1 MSAAVSV
8 VAPARDDARDEPARV
23 AQLLRAFAPLL
34 AAALVCAVAA
44 SLVAPYPAGIFH
56 DDGVYL
62 VLAKALASGNGYR
75 YLHLPGAPLA
85 THYPP
90 GYPLLLAL
98 LWTLAPHF
106 PSNLTIILLAN
117 AALLGLVA
125 WGSAR
130 YLIDRLA
137 WPSLAATAF
146 ALVATLSL
154 PLIQLTTLVMSEVL
168 FLALLFPVLT
178 QCERAITA
186 PRGVSHDIALGAAA
200 GALALVRIHGLVL
213 AIVVA
218 LLLTTRRE
226 WRRAAVVVAG
236 AAIVLLPWQLWVMLH
251 DDTLPAALRGSYGSY
266 VAWLADGMTRGG
278 PAFVARTVARNA
290 GEVAAILADR
300 FAPWQFGLLR
310 LVPLSLILALLAF
323 GGVQL
328 RRRAPVTT
336 AFIAAYILVMLM
348 WPYNP
353 WRFVWGVWPLVLL
366 LAAEGAST
374 IASWR
379 PVVRPMAFVRY
390 ALFAP
395 LALLALGLVRAEIVA
410 YRDRAWAAPVRDATR
425 SIAPVM
431 RWISQNTRPHEA
443 VIADAEPLVYL
454 FTERPAM
461 PPVAFT
467 AAEYVM
473 PRPPAADIA
482 ALANLVRQFPVRYVV
497 TVVPSTMTAAR
508 ALALPTSTYP
518 ITLREVDSLPGAAV
532 FEVVRRSASPQMPM
546 PVIMSPA
553 FARSPG
559 TSR

>member
-1 MSAAVSV
+1 VSAAVSV
-8 VAPARDDARDEPARV
+8 AVDERGDVGDGPARV
-23 AQLLRAFAPLL
+23 AQLLRASAPLL

-90 GYPLLLAL
+90 VYPVLLAL
-98 LWTLAPHF
+98 LWMVAPRF

-130 YLIDRLA
+130 YLIDRLE
-137 WPSLAATAF
+137 WPSLGATAF

-178 QCERAITA
+178 QSERAVGA
-186 PRGVSHDIALGAAA
+186 QRSLAHDVALGGAA
-200 GALALVRIHGLVL
+200 GALALIRIHGLVL
-213 AIVVA
+213 AIAVA
-218 LLLTTRRE
+218 LLLATRRE
-226 WRRAAVVVAG
+226 WRRAAFVVAG
-236 AAIVLLPWQLWVMLH
+236 AAIVLLPWQLWVILH
-251 DDTLPAALRGSYGSY
+251 DATLPAPLRGSYGSY
-266 VAWLADGMTRGG
+266 VAWLADGISRGG
-278 PAFVARTVARNA
+278 PTFVARTVARNA

-300 FAPWQFGLLR
+300 FAPWQFGMLR
-310 LVPLSLILALLAF
+310 LIPLSLILALLAF
-323 GGVQL
+323 GAVKL
-328 RRRAPVTT
+328 RRRAPVLTV
-336 AFIAAYILVMLM
+336 FIAAYFVVMLV

-353 WRFVWGVWPLVLL
+353 WRFMWGVWPLVLL

-374 IASWR
+374 IVRWR
-379 PVVRPMAFVRY
+379 PIARPAALVRY

-395 LALLALGLVRAEIVA
+395 LAVLALGLARAEIVA

-425 SIAPVM
+425 TIAPVM

-467 AAEYVM
+467 AAEYVT
-473 PRPPAADIA
+473 PRNPAADVA
-482 ALANLVRQFPVRYVV
+482 SLANLVRQFPVRYVI

-508 ALALPTSTYP
+508 ALALPTSTHP

-532 FEVVRRSASPQMPM
+532 FEVMRPSVQRMPT
-546 PVIMSPA
+546 P
-553 FARSPG
+553 
-559 TSR
+559 